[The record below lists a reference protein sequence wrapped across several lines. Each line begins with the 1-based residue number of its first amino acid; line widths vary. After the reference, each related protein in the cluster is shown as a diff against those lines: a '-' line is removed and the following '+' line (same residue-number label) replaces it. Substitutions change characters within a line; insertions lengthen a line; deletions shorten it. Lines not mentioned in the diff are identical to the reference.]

1 MARDKERERGRRGG
15 GNERPR
21 KRTQYRFSDSGSF
34 SIPSTIRTVDRKVRV
49 FPPPR
54 FSLSLHSLSLF
65 PSSLFSSIIFVPRQ
79 LTARSFLFFSLP
91 SLSLSLSSLTLLSDS
106 WLPPSDEF
114 YYYVSSSPRRSD
126 IRGFESDVESALS
139 RSRFEIDISSLSSEN
154 HPLRSSRITLFFGSR
169 DLAIDDEGRR
179 SREIADCFSS
189 ACSLASRTFLES
201 ESESD
206 RSQEEGR
213 GREEKEEEA
222 LKPVFLERKGATKN
236 FLHRFSFNHRAH
248 FG

>member
-91 SLSLSLSSLTLLSDS
+91 SLSIYLSSSLTPLSDS

-139 RSRFEIDISSLSSEN
+139 RSRFEIDVSSLSLLKTIPFA
-154 HPLRSSRITLFFGSR
+154 H
-169 DLAIDDEGRR
+169 
-179 SREIADCFSS
+179 
-189 ACSLASRTFLES
+189 
-201 ESESD
+201 
-206 RSQEEGR
+206 R
-213 GREEKEEEA
+213 G
-222 LKPVFLERKGATKN
+222 
-236 FLHRFSFNHRAH
+236 
-248 FG
+248 

>member
-1 MARDKERERGRRGG
+1 MARDRERERGRRGG

-91 SLSLSLSSLTLLSDS
+91 SLSIYLSSSLTPLSDS

-189 ACSLASRTFLES
+189 ACSLVSWNRNRNRI
-201 ESESD
+201 D
-206 RSQEEGR
+206 PRKREGG
-213 GREEKEEEA
+213 GR
-222 LKPVFLERKGATKN
+222 R
-236 FLHRFSFNHRAH
+236 RRRRR
-248 FG
+248 

>member
-1 MARDKERERGRRGG
+1 MARDRERERGRRGG

-91 SLSLSLSSLTLLSDS
+91 SLSLSLSSLTPLSDS

-139 RSRFEIDISSLSSEN
+139 RSRFEIDVSSLSSEN

-189 ACSLASRTFLES
+189 ACSLVSWNRNRNRI
-201 ESESD
+201 D
-206 RSQEEGR
+206 PR
-213 GREEKEEEA
+213 K
-222 LKPVFLERKGATKN
+222 RKGGGRRRK
-236 FLHRFSFNHRAH
+236 RRRRR
-248 FG
+248 

>member
-1 MARDKERERGRRGG
+1 MARDRERERGRRGG

-91 SLSLSLSSLTLLSDS
+91 SLSLSLSSLTPLSDS

-139 RSRFEIDISSLSSEN
+139 RSRFEIDVSSLSSEN

-189 ACSLASRTFLES
+189 ACSLVSWNRNRNRI
-201 ESESD
+201 D
-206 RSQEEGR
+206 PRKRKG
-213 GREEKEEEA
+213 GREEKEEEEEA

-236 FLHRFSFNHRAH
+236 FLHRFSFNHRPH